1 MTVGGC
7 ATSVIVLTTL
17 WACALSLMYLVG
29 FNQLRSFRSSCTVQ
43 NLTPTTREVEA
54 IGAVGVPEE
63 IMAEETEAVEAEA
76 LTLITLTEDE

>member
-1 MTVGGC
+1 
-7 ATSVIVLTTL
+7 
-17 WACALSLMYLVG
+17 
-29 FNQLRSFRSSCTVQ
+29 
-43 NLTPTTREVEA
+43 VEA